1 MPKHSEFRMPYIGI
15 DQYQDM
21 DLLYGLNGEFS
32 VVIRLTNPVQQYSG
46 SHEDYYEFHSLFNN
60 LLKILGSGYLLQ
72 KQDIICKV
80 PYPYK
85 PSGDYLQDKY
95 NQHFA
100 GRQAI
105 QVQTYLTLTKLVKK
119 GAFYTYD
126 PKHLLDFRQHIA
138 KVLAVLDSAGCK
150 PAMLKEQQVNEL
162 IKRVLGMDFASPV
175 LALNNIAP
183 TDTQLNMGNL
193 SLRSISLID
202 IDSIDLPQEMTSH
215 TQLNDNDTVRGF
227 PVDLLSFLI
236 RVPDFHCILYNQLIE
251 IPAQPVTIRK
261 LTLKRKRHSG
271 IPDPANNICV
281 NDIDLLLADV
291 AKDNQL
297 LVNAHFNII
306 VATEND
312 KLQAACNFVESELFQ
327 LGIIPGKNAYNQLEL
342 FRTAIPGN
350 GVELKE
356 YDWFLTTSDAA
367 LCFLYK
373 ESLPIDEP
381 SDFLIRFTDRQGI
394 PVGIDLSDLPMET
407 GRMSNRSRFVLG
419 GSGTGKSFFM
429 NSILEQYM
437 LYNMDVVIIDTGNSY
452 SGLSGYYNAR
462 YITYTE
468 KAPITMNP
476 FAISQDEYNIE
487 KKDFLVTLITLLWK
501 GANGEVSQIETD
513 VITQVIS
520 SYYAVYF
527 QGIVVFDSHAGGTI
541 SELSFNSFYEFALH
555 TIPVIKDE
563 EQIFFNLEEFRYVL
577 KKFYRGG
584 EYQTILNQDVD
595 QSLFDEPFIVFEIDN
610 VKDSKVLFPIVTLII
625 MDVFLQKMRHRTH
638 RRKTLVCEEAWKAIA
653 SPIMANYLLYLY
665 KTVRKFWGEA
675 IVVTQELSDILG
687 NPIVKDS
694 IIGNSGTICLL
705 DQSNFKDNYDEIAK
719 LLSISDTERRK
730 IFTVNK
736 LDNKSG
742 RGKFKEVYI
751 RRGMV
756 GEVYGVEVSI
766 FQYLTYTTEKP
777 EKNAVERYTNH
788 YGSYPK
794 GLDAFVADLE
804 SSGLTLGR
812 FVSHINRTGKI
823 YTDPITL
830 TA

>member
-1 MPKHSEFRMPYIGI
+1 MQKHNEFQMPFIGI

-32 VVIRLTNPVQQYSG
+32 VVIQLVNPVVQYSG
-46 SHEDYYEFHSLFNN
+46 AAEGYYEFHGMFNN
-60 LLKILGSGYLLQ
+60 ILKILGSGYLIQ
-72 KQDIICKV
+72 KQDVICKAA
-80 PYPYK
+80 YPYK
-85 PSGDYLQDKY
+85 PASEYLQDKY

-105 QVQTYLTLTKLVKK
+105 QIQTYLTITRLVKK
-119 GAFYTYD
+119 GSFYTYD
-126 PKHLLDFRQHIA
+126 PKHLQEFKHHVL
-138 KVLAVLDSAGCK
+138 KVIAVLETAGCK
-150 PAMLKEQQVNEL
+150 PSLLPEKQVNEL
-162 IKRVLGMDFASPV
+162 VKRVLGMNFTSPT
-175 LALNNIAP
+175 LALNNIK
-183 TDTQLNMGNL
+183 TGDTGLNMGNL
-193 SLRSISLID
+193 ALRSISLID
-202 IDSIDLPQEMTSH
+202 IDSIELPQEMTTH
-215 TQLNDNDTVRGF
+215 TQLNENETVRGF

-251 IPAQPVTIRK
+251 VPAQPLTLRK

-271 IPDPANNICV
+271 IPDPANSICV
-281 NDIDLLLADV
+281 NDIDMLLTDV
-291 AKDNQL
+291 AKDNRL

-306 VATEND
+306 VATETD
-312 KLQAACNFVESELFQ
+312 KLQTACNFIESELFQ
-327 LGIIPGKNAYNQLEL
+327 LGITPGKNAYNQLEL

-350 GVELKE
+350 GVELKN

-373 ESLPIDEP
+373 ESLPVDEP

-437 LYNMDVVIIDTGNSY
+437 LYNMDIVIIDTGNSY
-452 SGLSGYYNAR
+452 SGLSGYYNAK

-476 FAISQDEYNIE
+476 FAITEAEYNIE

-501 GANGEVSQIETD
+501 GANGEISQIETD
-513 VITQVIS
+513 VITQLITT
-520 SYYAVYF
+520 YYSLYF
-527 QGIVVFDSHAGGTI
+527 YGQGIFDEYADITI
-541 SELSFNSFYEFALH
+541 PELSFNSFYEYALA
-555 TIPVIKDE
+555 TIPLIKDQ
-563 EQIFFNLEEFRYVL
+563 EQIDFNLEEFRYVL
-577 KKFYRGG
+577 KKFYKGG
-584 EYQTILNQDVD
+584 EYQIMLNQDVD
-595 QSLFDEPFIVFEIDN
+595 QSLFSEPFIVFEIDN

-625 MDVFLQKMRHRTH
+625 MDVFLQKMRHRSD

-719 LLSISDTERRK
+719 LLSISDTERKK

-751 RRGMV
+751 RRGMT

-777 EKNAVERYTNH
+777 EKNAVELYTNY

-794 GLDAFVADLE
+794 GLDAFVADLQ

-812 FVSHINRTGKI
+812 FVTHINTTGKI
-823 YTDPITL
+823 FVEPRIL